1 MKVRW
6 LEEARNDLREIRD
19 YIAKRNPA
27 AARELAV
34 DFRAARD
41 RIKRYPEMQPIGDIP
56 GTRELVVRRY
66 RCTMV
71 YRIKADLVE
80 IVWVFGPGQDRFGR
94 AKDDPR

>member
-6 LEEARNDLREIRD
+6 LEEARNDLREIRG
-19 YIAKRNPA
+19 YIAERNPA
-27 AARELAV
+27 AARELAGH
-34 DFRAARD
+34 FRAARD
-41 RIKRYPEMQPIGDIP
+41 RIKTHPEMQPKGDIP

-71 YRIKADLVE
+71 YRIKADHVE
-80 IVWVFGPGQDRFGR
+80 IVWVFGPGRDRFER